1 MIKLTMIG
9 HLGKDAEVRDVNGR
23 KVIAFNVAHTEKYR
37 DAQGNPQSKTTW
49 VRCSYWTDNTNVA
62 PYLKTGTQVYVEG
75 TPSAD
80 AYMSTTQNQ
89 PMASLDLRVNKIELL
104 GGGSD
109 APRPESNATDR
120 SQPNGSEK
128 TTEKTTTKPPP
139 VQAEDDLPF

>member
-37 DAQGNPQSKTTW
+37 DSSGTQQEKTTW

-62 PYLKTGTQVYVEG
+62 PYLKKGTQVYVEG

-80 AYMSTTQNQ
+80 AYMSSTQNQ
-89 PMASLDLRVNKIELL
+89 PMANLDLRVIKIELL
-104 GGGSD
+104 GSSD
-109 APRPESNATDR
+109 GNRP
-120 SQPNGSEK
+120 
-128 TTEKTTTKPPP
+128 TTPPGTTPTNPPP
-139 VQAEDDLPF
+139 HDQGIEKDDLPF